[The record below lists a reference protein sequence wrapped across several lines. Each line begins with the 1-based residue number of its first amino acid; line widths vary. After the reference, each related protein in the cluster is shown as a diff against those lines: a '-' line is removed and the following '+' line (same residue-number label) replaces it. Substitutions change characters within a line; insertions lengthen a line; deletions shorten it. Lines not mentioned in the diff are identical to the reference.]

1 MVICSSMRVPV
12 YDMRR
17 AAVPRGG
24 GRPEVMESLSPGEGG
39 KVYVILDLT
48 VEALADGDLKT
59 GGAFGEEPVWA
70 DVGT

>member
-1 MVICSSMRVPV
+1 MRVPV
-12 YDMRR
+12 YEMRR
-17 AAVPRGG
+17 APVRRGG
-24 GRPEVMESLSPGEGG
+24 GRPEVMKGFSPGEGR

>member
-1 MVICSSMRVPV
+1 MRVPV
-12 YDMRR
+12 YEMRR
-17 AAVPRGG
+17 GPVPRGG
-24 GRPEVMESLSPGEGG
+24 WRPEVMESPSPGEGR

>member
-1 MVICSSMRVPV
+1 
-12 YDMRR
+12 
-17 AAVPRGG
+17 
-24 GRPEVMESLSPGEGG
+24 MESLSPGEGG

>member
-1 MVICSSMRVPV
+1 MFGVVV
-12 YDMRR
+12 G
-17 AAVPRGG
+17 A
-24 GRPEVMESLSPGEGG
+24 PEVMESSPPGEGR